1 MMTLSQANRPMFRKV
16 MMSLGPEA
24 SLLSII
30 MIIVMA
36 APLVCSVEAVAQ
48 PDVVV
53 ASVYW
58 GTNPLGGVSVHPGD
72 TNIPLSI
79 APSNSEDAAARDASA
94 TLVLTSPFSYIYS
107 VNGNQAAA
115 ETADQSAG
123 DILAGYSFTLRY
135 ALTVASDAIAG
146 IHRLTLIID
155 YKTARELLHV
165 EKTLTVDVPLWTG
178 DVRVQHVVTVP
189 VKVYP
194 GDSQMAVK
202 AWLVNSGAG

>member
-1 MMTLSQANRPMFRKV
+1 M
-16 MMSLGPEA
+16 
-24 SLLSII
+24 
-30 MIIVMA
+30 
-36 APLVCSVEAVAQ
+36 
-48 PDVVV
+48 
-53 ASVYW
+53 
-58 GTNPLGGVSVHPGD
+58 GGVSVHPGD

-155 YKTARELLHV
+155 YKTARGLLHV